1 MSLFLGVDAGGTT
14 TTYVLADEHTE
25 LARTE
30 SGSIKRMRV
39 SAEVAESNLQAPCG
53 DLERR
58 SGRNLRD
65 VTRTCIGA
73 AGFSVPLV
81 AEWLVTAFAQRTA
94 GELLLVGDVV
104 IALDA
109 AFRGGRGVLVLA
121 GTGSNVAGRTAD
133 GRLVN
138 AGGWGPAVSDEGSGH
153 AIGRDAV
160 RAVFRAIDAD
170 EYTVLTD
177 RIAAFW
183 QVDLAGMVGHVN
195 TYPPPD
201 FARLVP
207 LVSEAAREGDAVA
220 QGVLRNTGHPLGQT
234 ALLAVEKLRHMEGES
249 YLAAP
254 PIAFAGSVLRYVA
267 PVRDAIAQT
276 LRSEHPDIPVL
287 PDVIEPV
294 QGALWRA
301 RNNPVT
307 ALHHAVAR

>member
-1 MSLFLGVDAGGTT
+1 MPLYLGVDAGGTT
-14 TTYVLADEHTE
+14 TTYVLADAHTE
-25 LARTE
+25 LARAE

-39 SAEVAESNLQAPCG
+39 SAEVAQANLQAACD
-53 DLERR
+53 DLQLR

-81 AEWLVTAFAQRTA
+81 AEWLVAAFAQRTG

-109 AFRGGRGVLVLA
+109 AFQGGRGVLVLA
-121 GTGSNVAGRTAD
+121 GTGSNVAARTAD
-133 GRLVN
+133 GHLVN

-160 RAVFRAIDAD
+160 RAAFRAIDSD
-170 EYTVLTD
+170 EFTLLTE

-183 QVDLAGMVGHVN
+183 QVNLAGMVGHVN

-207 LVSEAAREGDAVA
+207 LVSEAAREGDTIA
-220 QGVLRNTGHPLGQT
+220 QGVLRNTGVALGET
-234 ALLAVEKLRHMEGES
+234 ALLAIAKLRRMEHDS
-249 YLAAP
+249 FAAP
-254 PIAFAGSVLRYVA
+254 PPVAFAGSVLRYVA
-267 PVRDAIAQT
+267 PVREAITQT
-276 LRSEHPDIPVL
+276 ILAGHPGTTVL
-287 PDVIEPV
+287 PDIIEPV

-301 RNNPVT
+301 RNNPAT
-307 ALHHAVAR
+307 ALQHAVAR

>member
-1 MSLFLGVDAGGTT
+1 MPLFLGVDAGGTN
-14 TTYVLADEHTE
+14 TTYVLADAHSE
-25 LARTE
+25 LARAE

-39 SAEVAESNLQAPCG
+39 SAEVAEANLQSACD

-58 SGRNLRD
+58 SGHSLRN

-81 AEWLVTAFAQRTA
+81 ANWLVGAFAQRTG

-109 AFRGGRGVLVLA
+109 AFQGGRGVLVLA
-121 GTGSNVAGRTAD
+121 GTGSNVAARTAD
-133 GRLVN
+133 DRLTN

-170 EYTVLTD
+170 EYTLLTE

-183 QVDLAGMVGHVN
+183 QVNLPGMIGHVN
-195 TYPPPD
+195 AYPPPD

-207 LVSEAAREGDAVA
+207 LVSEAAREGDSAA
-220 QGVLRNTGHPLGQT
+220 GAVLRHTGNALGET
-234 ALLAVEKLRHMEGES
+234 ALLAIAKLRRMEGDL
-249 YLAAP
+249 YTAP
-254 PIAFAGSVLRYVA
+254 PPVAFAGSVLRYVQ
-267 PVRDAIAQT
+267 PVRDAIVET
-276 LRSEHPDIPVL
+276 LRVEHPGIHVL
-287 PDVIEPV
+287 SDVIEPV

-301 RNNPVT
+301 RLDGD
-307 ALHHAVAR
+307 ALRQRATSR